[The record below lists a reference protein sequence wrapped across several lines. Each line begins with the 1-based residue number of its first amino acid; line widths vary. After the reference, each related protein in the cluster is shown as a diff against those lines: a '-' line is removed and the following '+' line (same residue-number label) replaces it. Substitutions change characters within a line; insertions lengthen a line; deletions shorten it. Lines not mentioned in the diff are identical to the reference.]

1 VNSGKLLTGVAEDN
15 PEPSCRGFSSTEG
28 AETRSMS
35 PNNNL
40 IQERP
45 APKGDDI
52 VRTVQKCTEAGY
64 KQPCDNTV
72 DGNKLARHRF
82 NTIR

>member
-52 VRTVQKCTEAGY
+52 VRTVWRHTEARY
-64 KQPCDNTV
+64 KQLCDNII
-72 DGNKLARHRF
+72 DGNKLDSD
-82 NTIR
+82 TVLTP

>member
-1 VNSGKLLTGVAEDN
+1 
-15 PEPSCRGFSSTEG
+15 
-28 AETRSMS
+28 MS